1 VLLAE
6 LDAGVELVVNGVPNR
21 GLVFALLFE
30 AFSIRFF
37 GILSSVDNS
46 NLRQSF
52 IYIII
57 IV

>member
-1 VLLAE
+1 MLLAE
-6 LDAGVELVVNGVPNR
+6 LDAGIEFVVNGVPNR
-21 GLVFALLFE
+21 GLMFASLFE
-30 AFSIRFF
+30 ALCVRLF

>member
-1 VLLAE
+1 MLLAE

-21 GLVFALLFE
+21 GLMLAPLFDALWVHLL
-30 AFSIRFF
+30 
-37 GILSSVDNS
+37 GILSSVVNS
-46 NLRQSF
+46 NLKQSF